1 MGTTP
6 SAASLLGFGVLLVTL
21 ALEVA
26 ARHRCGPATAQQAVT
41 AAMRTAPGR
50 VLVLTAWLWS
60 GVHFLAR

>member
-1 MGTTP
+1 MSP
-6 SAASLLGFGVLLVTL
+6 SAASLLGFGVLLVTAL
-21 ALEVA
+21 ALEAA
-26 ARHRCGPATAQQAVT
+26 ARRRRGPATARQAVA

>member
-1 MGTTP
+1 MSP
-6 SAASLLGFGVLLVTL
+6 SAASVLGFGVLLVTAL

-26 ARHRCGPATAQQAVT
+26 ARHRRGPATAPRAVA